1 MKRFFWML
9 AALCLSGFLGE
20 AAQAGDK
27 KLAVLT
33 AASMRGAMDELAV
46 LYRKQNP
53 GLEVTVQSGGST
65 ALARKALD
73 LQQAADVIVLADESL
88 FGDLL
93 EPKWCSYHV
102 RFATEHIVLAYHES
116 APGSKG
122 INSKNWAQVLLKED
136 VRIGMAN
143 PKTVPVGYRTL
154 MALKL
159 ADLLPG
165 GGGIEK
171 GVLGKVGERNLR
183 SDVAELIAPLETGA
197 FDYAFVYG
205 ATAKEAGLPFVEL
218 PPEVNL
224 GDPNRTEEYAKVSVE
239 ISGKNPGE
247 TIAKKGGPVLYGAS
261 VGKAAKL
268 PKEAEDFLSL
278 LLSEKGRAIL
288 EKRGFGVVR
297 EEKHLFAGSVPEAL
311 RKQAAR

>member
-1 MKRFFWML
+1 MKRIGWIL
-9 AALCLSGFLGE
+9 AAISL
-20 AAQAGDK
+20 AGLFGGTARAEDK

-33 AASMRGAMDELAV
+33 AASMRSTMDELAA

-53 GLEVTVQSGGST
+53 GLEVTIQSGGST

-73 LQQAADVIVLADESL
+73 LQQPADVIVLADESL

-102 RFATEHIVLAYHES
+102 RFATERVVLAYHES
-116 APGSKG
+116 ALGSKG
-122 INSKNWAQVLLKED
+122 IDRKNWAQVLLKED

-171 GVLGKVGERNLR
+171 SVLAKVGERNLR

-205 ATAKEAGLPFVEL
+205 ATAKEAGLLFVEL

-239 ISGKNPGE
+239 ITGKNPGE

-261 VGKAAKL
+261 VGSATKL
-268 PKEAEDFLSL
+268 PKEAEGFLSL

-288 EKRGFGVVR
+288 EKHGFGVVR
-297 EEKHLFAGSVPEAL
+297 DDKYLFAGSVPESV